1 MQIKTNKHII
11 LASQSPRRKKLLEQ
25 IGLSFTVVHSG
36 FDEEAVNSTAT
47 PREHARLL
55 ALGKARDVAARFDG
69 DYIVIGADTIVVL
82 DGEIL
87 NKPKSPEQASEML
100 NKLSGRTHTVF
111 TGIALIDCAA
121 RKEITDVQAT
131 EVTFR
136 RLGQSEIDEYIA
148 GGSPMDKAGS
158 YGIQDDYGAVFVSR
172 IVGCYYNIV
181 GLPLEMV
188 FSKLKELTE

>member
-1 MQIKTNKHII
+1 MPIKTNKHIV

-36 FDEEAVNSTAT
+36 FDEEAVNSNAI

-55 ALGKARDVAARFDG
+55 ALGKAREVASKLDG
-69 DYIVIGADTIVVL
+69 DYIVLGADTIVVL

-87 NKPKSPEQASEML
+87 NKPKSRENASEML

-111 TGIALIDCAA
+111 TGIALIDCPSGA
-121 RKEITDVQAT
+121 EISDVQAT

-136 RLGQSEIDEYIA
+136 QLNQPEIDEYIES
-148 GGSPMDKAGS
+148 GSPMDKAGS

-188 FSKLKELTE
+188 YSKLKGMTE

>member
-1 MQIKTNKHII
+1 MPIQTNKHII

-25 IGLSFTVVHSG
+25 IGLNFSVVHSD
-36 FDEEAVNSTAT
+36 FDEEAVNSSAT

-55 ALGKARDVAARFDG
+55 ALGKARDVASRYDG
-69 DYIVIGADTIVVL
+69 QYIVIGADTIVVL

-87 NKPKSPEQASEML
+87 NKPKSAEQASEML

-111 TGIALIDCAA
+111 TGIALIDCSAGV
-121 RKEITDVQAT
+121 EITDVGVTQ
-131 EVTFR
+131 VTFR
-136 RLGQSEIDEYIA
+136 QLEQSEIDEYIA

-172 IVGCYYNIV
+172 IEGCYYNIV

-188 FSKLKELTE
+188 FSKLKELTK